1 MISVEEFWVKPIE
14 EADRD
19 RRRPDIAL
27 PPPAEADLAEAE
39 EEPIRPAS

>member
-1 MISVEEFWVKPIE
+1 MKPIE

-19 RRRPDIAL
+19 KTRPDIAL
-27 PPPAEADLAEAE
+27 PPPAEEDLAEAE